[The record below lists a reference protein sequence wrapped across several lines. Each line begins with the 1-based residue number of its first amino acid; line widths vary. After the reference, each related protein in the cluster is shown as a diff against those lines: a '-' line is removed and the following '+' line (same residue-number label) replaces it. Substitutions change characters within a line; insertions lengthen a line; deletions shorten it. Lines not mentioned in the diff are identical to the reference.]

1 MEIIKRQASQ
11 MIFSVVMPSF
21 NQVAYIEKSILSIL
35 GQKGNFFLDF
45 IVVDG
50 GSTDGTPQKLAG
62 LESAFL
68 SSVTSSIVLEGL
80 AFVIG
85 DVPCS
90 IRCRGVSFRWVSE
103 PDSGQANAINKGIAL
118 SRGDCFC
125 WLNSDDIL
133 LENAL
138 QKAAFALQKH
148 AIVFGGAIA
157 VDADGKE
164 MWRQLPVKANLET
177 LLLKREGLP
186 QPSVFFR
193 KELLRKYGTL
203 REDLHYYLDHE
214 LWMRFA
220 VNGIR
225 FYHVNEIFSV
235 QVYHPGSKSCQG
247 DTLFEKFRPE
257 ESAVREEY
265 FHKRSYRIV
274 VVKNA
279 SAIRSAAG
287 KGGRQIR
294 DTVSIGINVF
304 YKGGRWI
311 AKRAILFFNRK

>member
-1 MEIIKRQASQ
+1 LEIIKWQASQ
-11 MIFSVVMPSF
+11 IIFSVVMPSF

-35 GQKGNFFLDF
+35 GQKGDFFLDF

-62 LESAFL
+62 LESEFL
-68 SSVTSSIVLEGL
+68 SSVTSSIVIEGL
-80 AFVIG
+80 AFVRG

-90 IRCRGVSFRWVSE
+90 IDCRGVSFRWISE
-103 PDSGQANAINKGIAL
+103 PDNGQANAINKGIVL

-125 WLNSDDIL
+125 WVNSDDIL

-138 QKAAFALQKH
+138 QKATLALQKH
-148 AIVFGGAIA
+148 AIVFGGTIAI
-157 VDADGKE
+157 DADGKE

-193 KELLRKYGTL
+193 KELLRKYGRL

-220 VNGIR
+220 LNGIR
-225 FYHVNEIFSV
+225 FYHVNDIFSM

-247 DTLFEKFRPE
+247 DILFEKFRPE
-257 ESAVREEY
+257 ESTVREEY
-265 FHKRSYRIV
+265 LHKRSYRIIATKNAAAFKSA
-274 VVKNA
+274 VVKA
-279 SAIRSAAG
+279 SWRIKEAAG
-287 KGGRQIR
+287 
-294 DTVSIGINVF
+294 IGIDVF
-304 YKGGRWI
+304 YKGSRWI
-311 AKRAILFFNRK
+311 AKRAILFLNRK